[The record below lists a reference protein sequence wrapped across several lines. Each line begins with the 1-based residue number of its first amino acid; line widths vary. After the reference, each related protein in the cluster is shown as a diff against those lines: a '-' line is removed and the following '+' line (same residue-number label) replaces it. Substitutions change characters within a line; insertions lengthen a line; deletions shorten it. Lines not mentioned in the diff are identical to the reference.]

1 MRYPLVNSWLTYK
14 RIDEDW
20 YLVED
25 EQNGLA
31 CKMNGDALRLLSRLD
46 GKTDPH
52 EIAPGVS
59 AGTIDQLV
67 SDLEDR
73 GFVRRSR
80 ALRTSAGTVL
90 WTLFL
95 IRERPGLK
103 KLACWFNRILMLS
116 WLPVLL
122 LGIWVYASLDPCL
135 PDISDGW
142 VMVFALLGSLVGVLP
157 HELGHACAGMAYGA
171 PVYEIGLMIR
181 SFLPGAYTMMEDRD
195 VKSPLR
201 RVQIMLAGVEA
212 GFFLSGIAF
221 VAAGLLESM
230 FLFCIAVSNIVTGV
244 FNLSAICG
252 SDGGMTLGI
261 LLGRDDIAAKAASVV
276 RCRRKRR
283 RLLKGGEAGTLTVAS
298 CYLLSA
304 LQVALPCIYL
314 LSVWSVLEVVT
325 S

>member
-1 MRYPLVNSWLTYK
+1 MSAEE
-14 RIDEDW
+14 ID
-20 YLVED
+20 
-25 EQNGLA
+25 QF
-31 CKMNGDALRLLSRLD
+31 
-46 GKTDPH
+46 
-52 EIAPGVS
+52 VS
-59 AGTIDQLV
+59 A
-67 SDLEDR
+67 LEDH

-80 ALRTSAGTVL
+80 VLRTSVGTVL
-90 WTLFL
+90 WTLFP

-103 KLACWFNRILMLS
+103 KLACCFNRILMLS

-122 LGIWVYASLDPCL
+122 LGIWVYSSLEPSL

-142 VMVFALLGSLVGVLP
+142 VMALAVLDSLVGVLP

-171 PVYEIGLMIR
+171 PAYEIGLMIR

-195 VKSPLR
+195 VKNPLQ
-201 RVQIMLAGVEA
+201 RVQIMLAGAEA

-221 VAAGLLESM
+221 AAAGLLESM
-230 FLFCIAVSNIVTGV
+230 FFFCIAVCNIVTGV
-244 FNLSAICG
+244 FNLSAVCG
-252 SDGGMTLGI
+252 SDGDMVLGS
-261 LLGRDDIAAKAASVV
+261 LLGQDDIVAKAAGVA
-276 RCRRKRR
+276 RCKRKRR
-283 RLLKGGEAGTLTVAS
+283 RLLKGGEAGVLTVAS

>member
-1 MRYPLVNSWLTYK
+1 MRYPLGNSWLTYK
-14 RIDEDW
+14 RIGEDW

-25 EQNGLA
+25 EQDGLA
-31 CKMNGDALRLLSRLD
+31 CEMCGDVLTLLSRLD

-52 EIAPGVS
+52 EIACGMS
-59 AGTIDQLV
+59 AEEIDQLI
-67 SDLEDR
+67 SGLENH

-80 ALRTSAGTVL
+80 ALRTSVGTVL
-90 WTLFL
+90 WTLFP
-95 IRERPGLK
+95 IRERPELK
-103 KLACWFNRILMLS
+103 KLARFFNWILMLS

-122 LGIWVYASLDPCL
+122 LGIWVFEPSL

-142 VMVFALLGSLVGVLP
+142 VMALAILGSLVGILP

-181 SFLPGAYTMMEDRD
+181 SFLPGAYTIMEDRG
-195 VKSPLR
+195 VKSPLQ

-230 FLFCIAVSNIVTGV
+230 FLFCIAVCNIVTGV

-261 LLGRDDIAAKAASVV
+261 LLGRDDIAAKAAGVV

-283 RLLKGGEAGTLTVAS
+283 RLLKKGEAGALTVAS

-314 LSVWSVLEVVT
+314 LNVWSVLEVVT